1 MKKNIKIWCMLV
13 IFILNIILAVIPSN
27 NAWAMKKNQ
36 YSIIRVDEGIKYL
49 SVYNDNILLINN
61 EGQAILRKDEIDI
74 KIQGNNFRMLAKN
87 LIINDENKIYDVFNE
102 EFLDEETID
111 KFEDIIIE
119 SKNIF
124 VTGAGRSGLAAKA
137 FAMRLMHLGLSAYVV
152 GETISPAIYEDDC
165 IIAISGSGE
174 TNTIVSAAKIAK
186 NRGSKVLAVT
196 SYPESTL
203 GKLSDAYVFVKG
215 RTKKEVDDE
224 NYMKRQIHGNYTSL
238 TPLGTAFELT
248 TLVFL
253 DAIVSELME
262 KMQQTESDLKARHTV
277 LE

>member
-1 MKKNIKIWCMLV
+1 MDIMKTSIRA
-13 IFILNIILAVIPSN
+13 IL
-27 NAWAMKKNQ
+27 
-36 YSIIRVDEGIKYL
+36 
-49 SVYNDNILLINN
+49 DNI
-61 EGQAILRKDEIDI
+61 EAAQ
-74 KIQGNNFRMLAKN
+74 
-87 LIINDENKIYDVFNE
+87 
-102 EFLDEETID
+102 EFLDEDTID
-111 KFEDIIIE
+111 QFEDIIIGAD
-119 SKNIF
+119 NIF

-137 FAMRLMHLGLSAYVV
+137 FAMRLMHLGLRSYVV
-152 GETISPAIYEDDC
+152 GETISPAINEDDC

-174 TNTIVSAAKIAK
+174 TNTIVSAARIAK

-203 GKLSDAYVFVKG
+203 GQLADGYLFVKG

-262 KMQQTESDLKARHTV
+262 KMEQTESDLKARHTV

>member
-1 MKKNIKIWCMLV
+1 MEIMKTSIKAILDNIKSAEDFLEEE
-13 IFILNIILAVIPSN
+13 
-27 NAWAMKKNQ
+27 
-36 YSIIRVDEGIKYL
+36 SIE
-49 SVYNDNILLINN
+49 
-61 EGQAILRKDEIDI
+61 
-74 KIQGNNFRMLAKN
+74 
-87 LIINDENKIYDVFNE
+87 
-102 EFLDEETID
+102 
-111 KFEDIIIE
+111 KFEDVIIE
-119 SKNIF
+119 SNNIF

-137 FAMRLMHLGLSAYVV
+137 FAMRLMHLGLSSYVV
-152 GETISPAIYEDDC
+152 GETISPAIYEGDC

-174 TNTIVSAAKIAK
+174 TNTIVSAARIAK
-186 NRGSKVLAVT
+186 SRGAKVLALT
-196 SYPESTL
+196 SYPDSTL
-203 GKLSDAYVFVKG
+203 GQLADCFILVKG

-262 KMQQTESDLKARHTV
+262 KMHQTESDLKSRHTV

>member
-1 MKKNIKIWCMLV
+1 MEIMKTSIRA
-13 IFILNIILAVIPSN
+13 IL
-27 NAWAMKKNQ
+27 
-36 YSIIRVDEGIKYL
+36 
-49 SVYNDNILLINN
+49 DNI
-61 EGQAILRKDEIDI
+61 ESA
-74 KIQGNNFRMLAKN
+74 
-87 LIINDENKIYDVFNE
+87 E
-102 EFLDEETID
+102 EFLDRESID
-111 KFEDIIIE
+111 KFENVIIN

-152 GETISPAIYEDDC
+152 GETISPAIYADDC
-165 IIAISGSGE
+165 IVAISGSGE
-174 TNTIVSAAKIAK
+174 TNTIVSAANIAK
-186 NRGSKVLAVT
+186 NRGSKVLALT

-203 GKLSDAYVFVKG
+203 GQLADCFILVKG

-224 NYMKRQIHGNYTSL
+224 NYMKRQIYGNYTSL

-262 KMQQTESDLKARHTV
+262 KMHQTESDLKARHPV

>member
-1 MKKNIKIWCMLV
+1 MEIMKTSIRA
-13 IFILNIILAVIPSN
+13 IL
-27 NAWAMKKNQ
+27 
-36 YSIIRVDEGIKYL
+36 
-49 SVYNDNILLINN
+49 DNI
-61 EGQAILRKDEIDI
+61 ESAQ
-74 KIQGNNFRMLAKN
+74 
-87 LIINDENKIYDVFNE
+87 
-102 EFLDEETID
+102 EFLDEQAIED
-111 KFEDIIIE
+111 FEDIIIN

-165 IIAISGSGE
+165 IVAISGSGE
-174 TNTIVSAAKIAK
+174 TITIVSAAKIAK
-186 NRGSKVLAVT
+186 NRGSKVLALT

-203 GKLSDAYVFVKG
+203 GQLADSFILVKG

-248 TLVFL
+248 TVVFL

-262 KMQQTESDLKARHTV
+262 KMHQTESDLKARHTV

>member
-1 MKKNIKIWCMLV
+1 MEIMKTSIRA
-13 IFILNIILAVIPSN
+13 IL
-27 NAWAMKKNQ
+27 
-36 YSIIRVDEGIKYL
+36 
-49 SVYNDNILLINN
+49 DNI
-61 EGQAILRKDEIDI
+61 ESAQ
-74 KIQGNNFRMLAKN
+74 
-87 LIINDENKIYDVFNE
+87 
-102 EFLDEETID
+102 EFLDEQAIED
-111 KFEDIIIE
+111 FEDIIIN

-165 IIAISGSGE
+165 IVAISGSGE

-186 NRGSKVLAVT
+186 NRGSKVLALT

-203 GKLSDAYVFVKG
+203 GQLADSFILVKG

-224 NYMKRQIHGNYTSL
+224 NYMKRQIHRNYTSL

-262 KMQQTESDLKARHTV
+262 KMHQTESDLKARHTV

>member
-1 MKKNIKIWCMLV
+1 MIFGLDKMEIMKTSIK
-13 IFILNIILAVIPSN
+13 
-27 NAWAMKKNQ
+27 
-36 YSIIRVDEGIKYL
+36 
-49 SVYNDNILLINN
+49 
-61 EGQAILRKDEIDI
+61 AIL
-74 KIQGNNFRMLAKN
+74 
-87 LIINDENKIYDVFNE
+87 ENIESAE
-102 EFLDEETID
+102 EFLDEESIE
-111 KFEDIIIE
+111 KFEDIIIN

-152 GETISPAIYEDDC
+152 GETISPAI
-165 IIAISGSGE
+165 SGSGE

-186 NRGSKVLAVT
+186 SRGSKVLALT

-203 GKLSDAYVFVKG
+203 GQLCDCYILVKG

-262 KMQQTESDLKARHTV
+262 KLKQTEADLKVRHTV

>member
-1 MKKNIKIWCMLV
+1 MEIMKTSIK
-13 IFILNIILAVIPSN
+13 
-27 NAWAMKKNQ
+27 
-36 YSIIRVDEGIKYL
+36 
-49 SVYNDNILLINN
+49 
-61 EGQAILRKDEIDI
+61 AILENIEI
-74 KIQGNNFRMLAKN
+74 A
-87 LIINDENKIYDVFNE
+87 E
-102 EFLDEETID
+102 EYLDEKTID
-111 KFEDIIIE
+111 EFEDIII
-119 SKNIF
+119 NANNVF

-152 GETISPAIYEDDC
+152 GETISPAINKGDC

-186 NRGSKVLAVT
+186 DRGSDVLAVT

-203 GKLSDAYVFVKG
+203 GKLADGYLFVKG
-215 RTKKEVDDE
+215 RTKQEVDDE

-262 KMQQTESDLKARHTV
+262 KMEQTESDLKARHTV

>member
-1 MKKNIKIWCMLV
+1 MEIMKTSIKAILDNIK
-13 IFILNIILAVIPSN
+13 
-27 NAWAMKKNQ
+27 NA
-36 YSIIRVDEGIKYL
+36 
-49 SVYNDNILLINN
+49 
-61 EGQAILRKDEIDI
+61 
-74 KIQGNNFRMLAKN
+74 
-87 LIINDENKIYDVFNE
+87 E
-102 EFLDEETID
+102 EFLDEKAID
-111 KFEDIIIE
+111 EFEEIIIN

>member
-1 MKKNIKIWCMLV
+1 MKTSIRA
-13 IFILNIILAVIPSN
+13 IL
-27 NAWAMKKNQ
+27 
-36 YSIIRVDEGIKYL
+36 
-49 SVYNDNILLINN
+49 DNI
-61 EGQAILRKDEIDI
+61 ESAVD
-74 KIQGNNFRMLAKN
+74 
-87 LIINDENKIYDVFNE
+87 
-102 EFLDEETID
+102 FLDENAID
-111 KFEDIIIE
+111 EFENIIINAE
-119 SKNIF
+119 NVF

-152 GETISPAIYEDDC
+152 GETISPAINKEDC

-203 GKLSDAYVFVKG
+203 GQLADGYLFVKG
-215 RTKKEVDDE
+215 RTKQEVDDE

-262 KMQQTESDLKARHTV
+262 KMEQTESDLKARHTV

>member
-1 MKKNIKIWCMLV
+1 MKTSIKA
-13 IFILNIILAVIPSN
+13 IL
-27 NAWAMKKNQ
+27 
-36 YSIIRVDEGIKYL
+36 
-49 SVYNDNILLINN
+49 DNI
-61 EGQAILRKDEIDI
+61 ESAQ
-74 KIQGNNFRMLAKN
+74 
-87 LIINDENKIYDVFNE
+87 
-102 EFLDEETID
+102 EFLDEKAIEE
-111 KFEDIIIE
+111 FEDIIIN

-165 IIAISGSGE
+165 IVAISGSGE

-186 NRGSKVLAVT
+186 NRGSKVLALT

-203 GKLSDAYVFVKG
+203 GQLADSYILVKG

-262 KMQQTESDLKARHTV
+262 KMHQTESDLKARHTV

>member
-1 MKKNIKIWCMLV
+1 MEIMKTSIKA
-13 IFILNIILAVIPSN
+13 IL
-27 NAWAMKKNQ
+27 
-36 YSIIRVDEGIKYL
+36 
-49 SVYNDNILLINN
+49 DNI
-61 EGQAILRKDEIDI
+61 ESAQE
-74 KIQGNNFRMLAKN
+74 
-87 LIINDENKIYDVFNE
+87 Y
-102 EFLDEETID
+102 LDEEIID
-111 KFEDIIIE
+111 EFENVIIE
-119 SKNIF
+119 AENVF

-137 FAMRLMHLGLSAYVV
+137 FAMRLMHLGLSSYVV
-152 GETISPAIYEDDC
+152 GETISPAINAEDC

-174 TNTIVSAAKIAK
+174 TNTIVSAARIAK

-203 GKLSDAYVFVKG
+203 GQLADGYLLVKG
-215 RTKKEVDDE
+215 RTQQEKDDK
-224 NYMKRQIHGNYTSL
+224 NYMKRQIYGNYTSL

-262 KMQQTESDLKARHTV
+262 KMHQTESDLKARHTV

>member
-1 MKKNIKIWCMLV
+1 LIYELDKMEIMKTSIRA
-13 IFILNIILAVIPSN
+13 IL
-27 NAWAMKKNQ
+27 
-36 YSIIRVDEGIKYL
+36 
-49 SVYNDNILLINN
+49 DNI
-61 EGQAILRKDEIDI
+61 ESA
-74 KIQGNNFRMLAKN
+74 
-87 LIINDENKIYDVFNE
+87 E
-102 EFLDEETID
+102 EFLDRESID
-111 KFEDIIIE
+111 KFENVIIN

-152 GETISPAIYEDDC
+152 GETISPAIYADDC
-165 IIAISGSGE
+165 IVAISGSGE
-174 TNTIVSAAKIAK
+174 TNTIVSAANIAK
-186 NRGSKVLAVT
+186 NRGSKVLALT

-203 GKLSDAYVFVKG
+203 GQLADCFILVKG

>member
-1 MKKNIKIWCMLV
+1 MEIMKTSIKA
-13 IFILNIILAVIPSN
+13 IL
-27 NAWAMKKNQ
+27 
-36 YSIIRVDEGIKYL
+36 
-49 SVYNDNILLINN
+49 DNI
-61 EGQAILRKDEIDI
+61 ESA
-74 KIQGNNFRMLAKN
+74 
-87 LIINDENKIYDVFNE
+87 E
-102 EFLDEETID
+102 EFLDEKTID
-111 KFEDIIIE
+111 KFENMIME
-119 SKNIF
+119 ANNIF

-137 FAMRLMHLGLSAYVV
+137 FAMRLMHLGLSSYVV
-152 GETISPAIYEDDC
+152 GETISPAINADDC

-196 SYPESTL
+196 SYPDSTL
-203 GKLSDAYVFVKG
+203 GQLADGHLLVKG

-262 KMQQTESDLKARHTV
+262 KMEQTESDLKARHTV

>member
-1 MKKNIKIWCMLV
+1 MKSSIKAIIGNIV
-13 IFILNIILAVIPSN
+13 SA
-27 NAWAMKKNQ
+27 
-36 YSIIRVDEGIKYL
+36 
-49 SVYNDNILLINN
+49 
-61 EGQAILRKDEIDI
+61 
-74 KIQGNNFRMLAKN
+74 
-87 LIINDENKIYDVFNE
+87 E
-102 EFLDEETID
+102 EFLDEESIE
-111 KFEDIIIE
+111 KFENIIME
-119 SKNIF
+119 SKNVF

-137 FAMRLMHLGLSAYVV
+137 FAMRLMHLGVSAYVV
-152 GETISPAIYEDDC
+152 GETISPAIYENDC
-165 IIAISGSGE
+165 IVAISGSGE
-174 TNTIVSAAKIAK
+174 TNTIVSAARIAK

-203 GKLSDAYVFVKG
+203 GQLADSCLLVKG

-224 NYMKRQIHGNYTSL
+224 NYMKRQIYGNYTSL

-262 KMQQTESDLKARHTV
+262 KMHQTESDLKARHTV

>member
-1 MKKNIKIWCMLV
+1 MEIMKTSIKA
-13 IFILNIILAVIPSN
+13 IL
-27 NAWAMKKNQ
+27 
-36 YSIIRVDEGIKYL
+36 
-49 SVYNDNILLINN
+49 DNIVS
-61 EGQAILRKDEIDI
+61 A
-74 KIQGNNFRMLAKN
+74 
-87 LIINDENKIYDVFNE
+87 E
-102 EFLDEETID
+102 EYLDEKSIEE
-111 KFEDIIIE
+111 FEDIIIG

-174 TNTIVSAAKIAK
+174 TNTIVSAARIAK
-186 NRGSKVLAVT
+186 NRGSKVLALT

-203 GKLSDAYVFVKG
+203 GQLADAYILVKG

>member
-1 MKKNIKIWCMLV
+1 MEIMKTSINAILDNIK
-13 IFILNIILAVIPSN
+13 
-27 NAWAMKKNQ
+27 NA
-36 YSIIRVDEGIKYL
+36 
-49 SVYNDNILLINN
+49 
-61 EGQAILRKDEIDI
+61 
-74 KIQGNNFRMLAKN
+74 
-87 LIINDENKIYDVFNE
+87 E

-238 TPLGTAFELT
+238 TSLGTAFELT

>member
-1 MKKNIKIWCMLV
+1 MEIMKTSIKA
-13 IFILNIILAVIPSN
+13 IL
-27 NAWAMKKNQ
+27 
-36 YSIIRVDEGIKYL
+36 
-49 SVYNDNILLINN
+49 DNIVS
-61 EGQAILRKDEIDI
+61 A
-74 KIQGNNFRMLAKN
+74 
-87 LIINDENKIYDVFNE
+87 E
-102 EFLDEETID
+102 EFLDEEAID
-111 KFEDIIIE
+111 KFEDIIIG
-119 SKNIF
+119 SNNIF

-165 IIAISGSGE
+165 IVAISGSGE

-186 NRGSKVLAVT
+186 NRGSKVLALT
-196 SYPESTL
+196 SYPDSTL
-203 GKLSDAYVFVKG
+203 GQLCDSYILVKG

-262 KMQQTESDLKARHTV
+262 KMHQTESDLKARHTV

>member
-1 MKKNIKIWCMLV
+1 MKT
-13 IFILNIILAVIPSN
+13 
-27 NAWAMKKNQ
+27 
-36 YSIIRVDEGIKYL
+36 SIE
-49 SVYNDNILLINN
+49 
-61 EGQAILRKDEIDI
+61 AIL
-74 KIQGNNFRMLAKN
+74 
-87 LIINDENKIYDVFNE
+87 ENIVSAE
-102 EFLDEETID
+102 EFLDEEAID
-111 KFEDIIIE
+111 EFENIIMDA
-119 SKNIF
+119 NNVF

-186 NRGSKVLAVT
+186 ARGSKVLAVT

-203 GKLSDAYVFVKG
+203 GQLADNYLLVKG
-215 RTKKEVDDE
+215 RTNQEVDDE

-262 KMQQTESDLKARHTV
+262 KMEQTESDLKSRHTV

>member
-1 MKKNIKIWCMLV
+1 MEIMKDSINA
-13 IFILNIILAVIPSN
+13 IL
-27 NAWAMKKNQ
+27 
-36 YSIIRVDEGIKYL
+36 
-49 SVYNDNILLINN
+49 DNIVNAVDYL
-61 EGQAILRKDEIDI
+61 EEDI
-74 KIQGNNFRMLAKN
+74 IEQ
-87 LIINDENKIYDVFNE
+87 
-102 EFLDEETID
+102 
-111 KFEDIIIE
+111 FEDIIIAA
-119 SKNIF
+119 KNVF

-137 FAMRLMHLGLSAYVV
+137 FAMRLMHLGISAYVV

-186 NRGSKVLAVT
+186 SRGAKVLAVT
-196 SYPESTL
+196 SYPESSL
-203 GKLSDAYVFVKG
+203 GQLADGYIFVKG
-215 RTKKEVDDE
+215 RTKQEVDDE

-262 KMQQTESDLKARHTV
+262 KMQQTESDLKNRHAV

>member
-1 MKKNIKIWCMLV
+1 MKSSIKAIIGNIV
-13 IFILNIILAVIPSN
+13 SA
-27 NAWAMKKNQ
+27 
-36 YSIIRVDEGIKYL
+36 
-49 SVYNDNILLINN
+49 
-61 EGQAILRKDEIDI
+61 
-74 KIQGNNFRMLAKN
+74 
-87 LIINDENKIYDVFNE
+87 E
-102 EFLDEETID
+102 EFLDEENVD
-111 KFEDIIIE
+111 KFENIIIE
-119 SKNIF
+119 AENVF

-137 FAMRLMHLGLSAYVV
+137 FAMRLMHLGVSAYVV
-152 GETISPAIYEDDC
+152 GETISPAINKGDC

-186 NRGSKVLAVT
+186 NRGSSVLSVT

-203 GKLSDAYVFVKG
+203 GQLSDCCLLVKG
-215 RTKKEVDDE
+215 RTMQEIDDE
-224 NYMKRQIHGNYTSL
+224 NYMKRQIYGNYTSL

-262 KMQQTESDLKARHTV
+262 KMHQTESDLKARHTV